1 MQAQVTTLSE
11 NAKSLEEVQR
21 MIRRE
26 TARTESAIS
35 QRLECERER
44 DALKVTNQKLLTKKA
59 DYKERLKKAAKAA
72 DTAGSEATRQ
82 LLVTPGSAP
91 PAVHSP
97 RRALHCIASLRP
109 L

>member
-82 LLVTPGSAP
+82 LLVTPGIAP
-91 PAVHSP
+91 PAVHAL